1 MVMELAEKAEFP
13 LQCTMEPADDDEG
26 GEKDQ

>member
-1 MVMELAEKAEFP
+1 MELAEKAEFP

-26 GEKDQ
+26 GEKDDE

>member
-1 MVMELAEKAEFP
+1 MELAEKAEFP

-26 GEKDQ
+26 RREENDR